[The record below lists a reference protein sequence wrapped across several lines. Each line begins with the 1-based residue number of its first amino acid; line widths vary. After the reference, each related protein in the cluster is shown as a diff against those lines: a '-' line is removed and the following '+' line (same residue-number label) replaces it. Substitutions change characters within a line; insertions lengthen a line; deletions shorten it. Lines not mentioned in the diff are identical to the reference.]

1 MGRGPSAMRARPTDE
16 SGWAA
21 PRPSTVQARPTDDD
35 WIDWPANSDPAE
47 LDEYCFPM
55 HERKLKFKLDDV

>member
-1 MGRGPSAMRARPTDE
+1 MMPDSE
-16 SGWAA
+16 SEA
-21 PRPSTVQARPTDDD
+21 QAVTDDD